1 MGYLLFCI
9 AVILFGIILIPGFVI
24 TIIKCRNW
32 NDYFGQVARA
42 LDIFC
47 NVFFQY
53 ALNATL
59 IIKTATHRF
68 GNEKEYM
75 SEVLA
80 DNYKKVST
88 LTSFGRFVCAILIKE
103 KDASFK
109 N

>member
-1 MGYLLFCI
+1 M
-9 AVILFGIILIPGFVI
+9 
-24 TIIKCRNW
+24 K
-32 NDYFGQVARA
+32 
-42 LDIFC
+42 
-47 NVFFQY
+47 
-53 ALNATL
+53 
-59 IIKTATHRF
+59 
-68 GNEKEYM
+68 KEYM